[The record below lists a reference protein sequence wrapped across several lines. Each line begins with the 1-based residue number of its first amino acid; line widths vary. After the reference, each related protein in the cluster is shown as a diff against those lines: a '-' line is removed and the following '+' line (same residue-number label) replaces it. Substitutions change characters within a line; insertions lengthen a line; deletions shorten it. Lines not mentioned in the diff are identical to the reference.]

1 MVLTP
6 VENHKIFA
14 PEPEEKKNTPPPPLP
29 TSQKSKGVFNKLWIL
44 YPTPFFVQDLTVI
57 YDTNLNGYK
66 INNTL

>member
-6 VENHKIFA
+6 VKNHKIFA
-14 PEPEEKKNTPPPPLP
+14 PEPEEKKNTPPPSPP
-29 TSQKSKGVFNKLWIL
+29 PKRVKVCSINYEF